1 MNRRKNEGMFDHLD
15 NFALTRAINSWIRS
29 KQDRRIML
37 AAEVDHLTFAQIA
50 EAEGMTERTV
60 SRRVHKLENVLFK
73 HV

>member
-1 MNRRKNEGMFDHLD
+1 MDVNRRILM
-15 NFALTRAINSWIRS
+15 AV
-29 KQDRRIML
+29 
-37 AAEVDHLTFAQIA
+37 AEVDHLTFAQIA

>member
-1 MNRRKNEGMFDHLD
+1 MSKRKNADMFEHVG
-15 NFALTRAINSWIRS
+15 NFAMAEAINEWIKS
-29 KQDRRIML
+29 KQDRRIMM

-60 SRRVHKLENVLFK
+60 SRRVHELENVLFK